1 MNLNFFDTYFKA
13 RKQFVFVDKQR
24 NISVSVLREDEI
36 HPVISGN
43 KFRKLKYNLLQA
55 QKEGKTKLLTF
66 GGAFSNH
73 IAATA
78 EAARVCGLE
87 SIGIIRGDELA
98 ERFPEILKENST
110 LAHAHQNGMQL
121 HFETRENYRK
131 KNSLEQLKFYKEK
144 FGDFYLIPEGG
155 TNELA
160 IKGCKEILSQQTDSF
175 DVICVSVGTG
185 GTLAGLV
192 EASKSHQRVI
202 GFSALNCDYLTS
214 EVRQMTSK
222 ENWDICYD
230 FHFGGY
236 AKVTDELVGFIN
248 DFGKKYPIALDPIY
262 TGKMIYGISEL
273 IKGDF
278 FPKNTRIL
286 AVHTGGLQGIEGCNA
301 IRAKRGASMIEK
313 VKIENE

>member
-1 MNLNFFDTYFKA
+1 MNTFSFFTETHKSTNYLLCKDEVTGIELWLK
-13 RKQFVFVDKQR
+13 
-24 NISVSVLREDEI
+24 REDEI

-78 EAARVCGLE
+78 EAARICGLE
-87 SIGIIRGDELA
+87 CVGIIRGDELA

-110 LAHAHQNGMQL
+110 LAHAQQNGMQL

-131 KNSLEQLKFYKEK
+131 KNSPEQLKLYEEK

-155 TNELA
+155 TNDLA
-160 IKGCKEILSQQTDSF
+160 IKGCQEILSDGTENF

-185 GTLAGLV
+185 GTMAGLV
-192 EASKSHQRVI
+192 EASKSHQHVI
-202 GFSALNCDYLTS
+202 GFSALNSDYLTS
-214 EVRQMTSK
+214 EIRQMTSK
-222 ENWDICYD
+222 ENWNICYD

-236 AKVTDELVGFIN
+236 AKVTDELVDFIN
-248 DFGKKYPIALDPIY
+248 DFGKKYSIALDPVY
-262 TGKMIYGISEL
+262 TGKMMYGISEL
-273 IKGDF
+273 IKNDF

-286 AVHTGGLQGIEGCNA
+286 AVHTGGLQGIEACNS
-301 IRAKRGASMIEK
+301 IRAKKGVSLIEK
-313 VKIENE
+313 VKI

>member
-1 MNLNFFDTYFKA
+1 MEATFFTTNFKA
-13 RKQFVFVDKQR
+13 RKQFVFTDAKR
-24 NISVSVLREDEI
+24 NISVSMLREDEV

-55 QKEGKTKLLTF
+55 QKEGKTKILTF

-87 SIGIIRGDELA
+87 SVGIIRGDELA
-98 ERFPEILKENST
+98 RNFPQILNENAT
-110 LAHAHQNGMQL
+110 LAHAHQNEMQL
-121 HFETRENYRK
+121 YFETRERYRK
-131 KNSLEQLKFYKEK
+131 KDFPEQLKFYNEK
-144 FGDFYLIPEGG
+144 FGDFYLVPEGG

-160 IKGCKEILSQQTDSF
+160 VKGCQEILSDDTENF

-185 GTLAGLV
+185 GTMAGLV
-192 EASKSHQRVI
+192 ETSKRHQHVI
-202 GFSALNCDYLTS
+202 GFSALNSDYLTS

-222 ENWDICYD
+222 QNWNICYD

-236 AKVTDELVGFIN
+236 AKVTNELVDFIN
-248 DFGKKYPIALDPIY
+248 GFVQQYAIALDPVY
-262 TGKMIYGISEL
+262 TGKMMYGISEL
-273 IKGDF
+273 IKNDF

-286 AVHTGGLQGIEGCNA
+286 AVHTGGLQGIAGCNA
-301 IRAKRGASMIEK
+301 MRAKKGASVIETVNLEK
-313 VKIENE
+313 